1 VKFNRDRAGLL
12 TKLRQCER
20 TFDRKGL
27 AAAAEAEEVLD
38 VKNVK
43 EAQKVRSKSRIP
55 AGVNRQFEELV
66 L

>member
-1 VKFNRDRAGLL
+1 
-12 TKLRQCER
+12 
-20 TFDRKGL
+20 L